1 MVKLLLKRFLY
12 SLGRTRFK
20 GYTLVAQRYKPMLRL
35 LDELGRRGV
44 DVPSLDALEIFGSD
58 GLDHTT
64 TYADRVRT
72 LEVWEID
79 ENLRPR
85 LGENLPKASIRI
97 ADSYTEVTQTAKRFD
112 FVVIDNPIGPYGAH
126 CDHFGLF
133 PDKVFWIARDRCILA
148 LDVIPRIN
156 LVTLKHFPELI
167 EKDYLERRKQ
177 FYGAE
182 DAMHIPI
189 ERMAARYRGFAE
201 QNGFRGAWSF
211 HIKRSDAGVHYLVL
225 GIRKYQAA
233 GWLLTRP

>member
-44 DVPSLDALEIFGSD
+44 DVAALDALEMFGRD

-64 TYADRVRT
+64 TYGDRVRT

-79 ENLRPR
+79 ERLHPR
-85 LGENLPKASIRI
+85 LRENLPGASIRI
-97 ADSYTEVTQTAKRFD
+97 VDSYAEVARTERRFD
-112 FVVIDNPIGPYGAH
+112 FIVVDNAIGIYGDH

-133 PDKVFWIARDRCILA
+133 PDKIFSIARDECVLV
-148 LDVIPRIN
+148 LNVIPRIDR
-156 LVTLKHFPELI
+156 VTLKYFPELM
-167 EKDYLERRKQ
+167 ERDYLERRKQ
-177 FYGAE
+177 FYGAD

-189 ERMAARYRGFAE
+189 DRMAGRYRGFAE
-201 QNGFRGAWSF
+201 QNGFRVAWSF
-211 HIKRSDAGVHYLVL
+211 HIKRRGAGVEYLVL
-225 GIRKYQAA
+225 GIRK
-233 GWLLTRP
+233 